1 MGRPNC
7 CHISLAFVLKFLNF
21 LQAFVG
27 ISIILYSLWMVDQWY
42 NHIPINPPPLA
53 PSPQVSDQIAPFKL
67 AFDLV
72 SGFDRSLLLDLHS
85 VNLPAPWFI
94 YFFMGVGI
102 LLCSITFIG
111 CIAAEAINGCCLC
124 FYTFLKIVF
133 ILLEAALV
141 AFIAID
147 RRWEKDLPFDPTG
160 ELQSLRTFIEQN
172 IDICKWIGIVVVTIQ
187 ALSLLLAIILR
198 AMVST
203 QKSDDD
209 GEEDFDVRGRTWE
222 PLLNAQLG
230 QASGS
235 TKIDGRGP
243 DIWSLRMRDKYG
255 LNSSEKFNSV
265 NQNAPRSTN

>member
-1 MGRPNC
+1 MGGRPNC

-42 NHIPINPPPLA
+42 NHIPINPPPPPLA
-53 PSPQVSDQIAPFKL
+53 PSPQVSEQIAPFKL
-67 AFDLV
+67 AFDLF
-72 SGFDRSLLLDLHS
+72 SGFDRSLLLNLHS
-85 VNLPAPWFI
+85 LDLPAPWFI
-94 YFFMGVGI
+94 YSFMGVGI
-102 LLCSITFIG
+102 LLCCITCIG

-124 FYTFLKIVF
+124 FYTSLKLVF

-147 RRWEKDLPFDPTG
+147 RRWEKDLPYDPTG
-160 ELQSLRTFIEQN
+160 ELQSLRAFVEQN
-172 IDICKWIGIVVVTIQ
+172 SDICKWIGIVVITVQ

-203 QKSDDD
+203 RKADDD
-209 GEEDFDVRGRTWE
+209 LEDDYDVRGRTRE
-222 PLLNAQLG
+222 PLLNSQSR

-235 TKIDGRGP
+235 SKVDGRGSHS
-243 DIWSLRMRDKYG
+243 DTWSLRMRDKYG
-255 LNSSEKFNSV
+255 LNSSEKS
-265 NQNAPRSTN
+265 NAPNTN